1 MTSTTVE
8 TPSTAGAPAT
18 EETTATAK
26 TQGTLRAAII
36 SLTAGSPTAAAEATG
51 I

>member
-26 TQGTLRAAII
+26 TLGKLMAEII
-36 SLTAGSPTAAAEATG
+36 CARAGSPTAAADATG